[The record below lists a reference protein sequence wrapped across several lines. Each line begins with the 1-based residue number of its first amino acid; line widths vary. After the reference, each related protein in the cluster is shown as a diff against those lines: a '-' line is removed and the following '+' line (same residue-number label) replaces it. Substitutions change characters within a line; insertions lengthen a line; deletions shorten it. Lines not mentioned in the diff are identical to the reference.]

1 MVDPIR
7 IQPIG
12 PLEGPEQTK
21 GVSAPKS
28 SEGPSFAEV
37 LKNSMEEV
45 NRIQNQASEMQVK
58 YVTGKIDNLAD
69 VMIAV
74 EEANLAFQATMQIR
88 NKILEAYQ
96 ELSRMQV

>member
-7 IQPIG
+7 IPPISPLPGTEPSGG
-12 PLEGPEQTK
+12 PT
-21 GVSAPKS
+21 APRAPA
-28 SEGPSFAEV
+28 GPSFAEI
-37 LKNSMEEV
+37 LKKSLDEV
-45 NRIQNQASEMQVK
+45 NQMQNRAGEMQVK
-58 YVTGKIDNLAD
+58 YVTGEINNLHD

-96 ELSRMQV
+96 ELMRMQV